1 MYFQFFLVLTIT
13 LALLACEGDI
23 QKPILKQAS
32 PDDFDEEL
40 QRRQEIRHK
49 YFSENHDLS
58 DIHTNHDDAC

>member
-1 MYFQFFLVLTIT
+1 MM
-13 LALLACEGDI
+13 EKDSRSR
-23 QKPILKQAS
+23 KQRIK
-32 PDDFDEEL
+32 DEFDEEL